1 MACTPTQTNINQ
13 VSIPCYAK
21 ACVEAMLGKAR
32 AYTCTTNNPYK
43 FYTGNTVAQFSPLQ
57 KQAMDN
63 AQAMQAAP
71 QLQCASAMAGTA
83 GLAALNAGYTYNPYT
98 AQQINA
104 PTAQAATMNA
114 AKLGA
119 ANTMCAASMNAA
131 KLGQANKM
139 CAASMQAARLGAA
152 PTNTAASFNGPGNIG
167 YNSVATGNFLGQG
180 TACAYM
186 NPYLQASLNP
196 QLQQMR
202 QAQQIQHQ
210 QNQASAVG
218 AGAFGGSRCAV
229 LQGAQNQADQLA
241 QQNLIGNAY
250 NQAYKCATQMFTTC
264 QARALQAQQA
274 NQATRLTACQ
284 ANQQVGYNTALQN
297 AQLAQQSGLANQA
310 MQGQYGLAQA
320 GFCQATGQ
328 YNASNQQAANA
339 ANQAALN
346 QFAITQAGFCQSA
359 NQYNAGNQQA
369 ANAANQAAKNQFA
382 ITQAGFCQAANQ
394 YNAGNSQQV
403 ALANAQASL
412 AAQQANQNA
421 MQSAA
426 NLNAQQGQFGANLG
440 LQGLQTANAAAT
452 NLANIGNTQYNQN
465 MGITNELTSLG
476 GMQQQQCQNMLNAK
490 YQCAINAQNYQGNQ
504 INFMSNILRGLPMS
518 NTTSNLYS
526 APPSMLSQVAGA
538 GIAAA
543 GLNKIGSAKG
553 GVISKKGGLKCL
565 ALSKM
570 GV

>member
-1 MACTPTQTNINQ
+1 MACTPTQTNISQ
-13 VSIPCYAK
+13 TSIPCYAK
-21 ACVEAMLGKAR
+21 PYVQCLLACAA

-43 FYTGNTVAQFSPLQ
+43 SYTGNTVAQFSPLQ
-57 KQAMDN
+57 KQAIAN
-63 AQAMQAAP
+63 AQGMQTAP
-71 QLQCASAMAGTA
+71 QLQCASAMAGMA
-83 GLAALNAGYTYNPYT
+83 GLAGLNAGYTYNPYT
-98 AQQINA
+98 AQQVNA
-104 PTAQAATMNA
+104 PTAQAASMNA
-114 AKLGA
+114 ARLGQ
-119 ANTMCAASMNAA
+119 ANTMCAASMQAA
-131 KLGQANKM
+131 KLGT
-139 CAASMQAARLGAA
+139 A
-152 PTNTAASFNGPGNIG
+152 PTDTAASFSGPGNIG

-186 NPYLQASLNP
+186 NPYLQASLAP

-274 NQATRLTACQ
+274 NQAARLTACQ

-310 MQGQYGLAQA
+310 MSGQYGLAQA
-320 GFCQATGQ
+320 GYC
-328 YNASNQQAANA
+328 QAAN
-339 ANQAALN
+339 
-346 QFAITQAGFCQSA
+346 QF
-359 NQYNAGNQQA
+359 NASNQQA

-421 MQSAA
+421 NQAGA

-465 MGITNELTSLG
+465 MGINNQLTTLG

-526 APPSMLSQVAGA
+526 APPSMLTQVAGA
-538 GIAAA
+538 GIAATGLAKAA
-543 GLNKIGSAKG
+543 GSKKG